1 MKDFKE
7 LLRISFKSEDTEE
20 WLDVYFTRPI
30 GLVFA
35 LLWNRL
41 GVHPNAITVLS
52 ILLGIVAGW
61 MFHYTDLQHNIMG
74 VVLLMLANFC
84 DSTDGQ
90 MARIT
95 GKKTL
100 VGRMLDGFA
109 SDVWFFC
116 VYVAI
121 SVRLMNDPMPL
132 LGFKWGIL
140 IWILCTAAGI
150 YGHARP
156 CALADYYRQI
166 HLYFLLGKEGSEL
179 NTYREQRDIYEKA
192 RRERNFTAMAFYF
205 NYANYCHGQEQRTPQ
220 FQQFMAAWQQH
231 SNEAV
236 RQEFLRG
243 SRPLMPYTNILT
255 HNTRA
260 FALFVSALINIPW
273 LYPLFELIVLQ
284 GLMVYMHRRHEAL
297 CAKLTDKLQTAAPT
311 PHTPHSTSHTAY
323 LLDFGG
329 TIDTDGIHWGQ
340 MFWNAYQRHGI
351 PVTEAQFREAY
362 VHAERTLGKNPII
375 KPDFTF
381 RHTWEEKLRLQFDY
395 LLQTKA
401 LAWEKIQVTQ
411 VQESLADE
419 LYEHVCQTIAQNRLI
434 LQALSEQ
441 HKLALVTNFYGNM
454 ATVLKEFQL
463 DEFFESVT
471 ESAVAGVRKPD
482 PQIFILAAQRLGIQP
497 SEAVVVG
504 DSYDKD
510 IQPAKQAGF
519 HTVWLKGEGWTEVPA
534 DTSAADRIITH
545 FKQLS

>member
-132 LGFKWGIL
+132 LGFQWGIV

-192 RRERNFTAMAFYF
+192 RRERDFVAMAFYF
-205 NYANYCHGQEQRTPQ
+205 NYANYCHGQERRTPQ

-231 SNEAV
+231 PNEAV

-297 CAKLTDKLQTAAPT
+297 CVKLTDKLQVAAPT

-351 PVTEAQFREAY
+351 PVTETQFREAY
-362 VHAERTLGKNPII
+362 VHAERTLGRNPII

-381 RHTWEEKLRLQFDY
+381 RHTWEEKLRLQFEY

-434 LQALSEQ
+434 LQALSEH

-454 ATVLKEFQL
+454 GTVLKEFQL
-463 DEFFESVT
+463 DEFFETVT

-482 PQIFILAAQRLGIQP
+482 PQIFILAAQQLGIQP

-519 HTVWLKGEGWTEVPA
+519 HTVWLKGEGWTEAPA

>member
-297 CAKLTDKLQTAAPT
+297 CVKLTDKLQAAAPT
-311 PHTPHSTSHTAY
+311 PHTPHSKLRTAY

-362 VHAERTLGKNPII
+362 VHAERTLGRNPII

-381 RHTWEEKLRLQFDY
+381 RHTWKEKLRLQFEY

-401 LAWEKIQVTQ
+401 LAWEKKQVTQ

-419 LYEHVCQTIAQNRLI
+419 LYEHVCQTTAQNRLI
-434 LQALSEQ
+434 LQALSEH

-463 DEFFESVT
+463 DEFFETVT

-482 PQIFILAAQRLGIQP
+482 PQIFILAAQQLGIQP

-519 HTVWLKGEGWTEVPA
+519 HTVWLKGEGWTEAPA